1 MDKTVSRAA
10 VLSGERSQEGPG
22 HYERKQLL
30 SKDRLIA
37 WSHRGRFETGL
48 RLARQ
53 YAGGARVLDYGC
65 GDGTFLAMLT
75 GDESSSQTIP
85 AEAVGVE
92 ITRALVEDCRRRHGA
107 RESLRFVLAGELDA
121 KEHAGGYGLVVCMEV
136 LEHVVGP
143 EALVEKLARL
153 VAPGGRLLVSVP
165 VETGLP
171 LVAKQAWRR
180 VAGWRGIGDY
190 PGTESYT
197 LREMLRSVLAGRRQH
212 IARRAHRTPD
222 GAEFHDH
229 KGFNWM
235 RLRDLLSERFDVER
249 TLGSPLA
256 WLPPH
261 LSSQAWFVA
270 RKLT

>member
-1 MDKTVSRAA
+1 MDKTVSRPA
-10 VLSGERSQEGPG
+10 VLSEGRTKEGPG

-30 SKDRLIA
+30 CRDRLIA

-48 RLARQ
+48 RLARL
-53 YAGGARVLDYGC
+53 YGAGARVLDYGC
-65 GDGTFLAMLT
+65 GDGTFLSMLT
-75 GDESSSQTIP
+75 DDP
-85 AEAVGVE
+85 ARQAMPREAVGAE
-92 ITRALVEDCRRRHGA
+92 ITGALVEDCRRRHGA
-107 RESLRFVLAGELDA
+107 RESLRFVVADELGE
-121 KEHAGGYGLVVCMEV
+121 KEHEGGFDLVVCMEV

-143 EALVEKLARL
+143 EALVENLARL
-153 VAPGGRLLVSVP
+153 VAPGGRLIVSVP

-190 PGTESYT
+190 PGTDPYT
-197 LREMLRSVLAGRRQH
+197 PGEMLRSVFAGRRQH
-212 IARRAHRTPD
+212 VARTVHRTGE

-235 RLRDLLSERFDVER
+235 RLREILSARLNVER
-249 TLGSPLA
+249 TLGSPVA

-270 RKLT
+270 RKRG